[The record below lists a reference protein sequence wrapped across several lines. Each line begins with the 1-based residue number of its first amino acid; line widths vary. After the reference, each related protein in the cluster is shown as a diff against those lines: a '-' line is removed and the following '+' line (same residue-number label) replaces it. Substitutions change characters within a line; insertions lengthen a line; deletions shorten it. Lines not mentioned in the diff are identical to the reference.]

1 MRNRIPAEAFDYYR
15 DLGPSRSY
23 VIVAQKF
30 GVSVRGVTKR
40 AVKEGWQARLN
51 RIAAE
56 AIAKSDEKAAV
67 EAGAV
72 NDRHLRVIRAIQHK
86 ALAALQSL
94 PLNSGM
100 DAVRALDM
108 SIKAERIVLGTDED
122 RQQPTVIQVITGVS
136 TPAQSENRLIPN

>member
-15 DLGPSRSY
+15 DLGPGRSY
-23 VIVAQKF
+23 VLVARKF

-40 AVKEGWQARLN
+40 AVKEGWQARLL

-56 AIAKSDEKAAV
+56 AAAKSDEKAV
-67 EAGAV
+67 GEAAAV

-108 SIKAERIVLGTDED
+108 SVKAERLVLGTDDD
-122 RQQPTVIQVITGVS
+122 RQQPAVIQVITGVS
-136 TPAQSENRLIPN
+136 PPTHPENRVLPN